1 MEETMIDLSVGG
13 WVCLGLCVG
22 CILLA
27 KLARSAQE
35 DSTRDWHRDP
45 SPAARE
51 LRRLQ
56 KAHAR
61 RAQV

>member
-1 MEETMIDLSVGG
+1 MEETMISLSIGA

-27 KLARSAQE
+27 RLARSAQ
-35 DSTRDWHRDP
+35 DDATRDWHRDP

-56 KAHAR
+56 KAQAR
-61 RAQV
+61 RAHV